1 LSEDT
6 RRVLTVTQLNEYI
19 KAVIEGQP
27 ILRSLYIKGEVSN
40 FTNHYK
46 TGHFYFTL
54 KDEGGLIRSVM
65 FKGSADKLKF
75 VPENGMRV
83 IAHGRV
89 SAYVRDGQ
97 YQFYADDM
105 EPDGIGALYI
115 AYEQLKAKLEK
126 EGLFDVRYK
135 KPLPKIPKRVG
146 IITSPTGAAIRDI
159 INVLGRRFPYAEGIL
174 YPALVQGDNAAKSM
188 IDGLNHFEQNEK
200 VDIIVI
206 GRGGGSVEDLWCF
219 NNEELARAIFACKT
233 PVVSCV
239 GHETDFTI
247 ADFVADLRAPTP
259 SAAAELCV
267 PDSNTVMFRLSEL
280 SQRSINLIS
289 NKIEFLSNRVV
300 DYLQR
305 PCLKD
310 ADFHI
315 TNLRGRLLSLSQRPC
330 LAKPQLMCSERR
342 IKLKNIS
349 ENLLGSMNKHQIK
362 LNAKL
367 SENAAKIDA
376 LSPLKVLSRGY
387 GLVTKENKPTTA
399 KNLEINDEIMLS
411 FADGSANAKVISVI
425 KEI

>member
-1 LSEDT
+1 MNQAI
-6 RRVLTVTQLNEYI
+6 TVSQLNRYI
-19 KAVIEGQP
+19 KLKIDHDVKLNDIC
-27 ILRSLYIKGEVSN
+27 IIGEISN
-40 FTNHYK
+40 FKNHIK
-46 TGHFYFTL
+46 TGHFYFSL
-54 KDEGGLIRSVM
+54 KDDESIVKVVM
-65 FKGSADKLKF
+65 FFQNACKVKF
-75 VPENGMRV
+75 TPSDGMRV
-83 IAHGRV
+83 VIKGKLSV
-89 SAYVRDGQ
+89 YERDGS
-97 YQFYADDM
+97 YQIYATEM
-105 EPDGIGALYI
+105 IPDGAGDLAI
-115 AYEQLKAKLEK
+115 AFEQLKEKLK
-126 EGLFDVRYK
+126 NEGLFDEAHK
-135 KPLPKIPKRVG
+135 KSLPEYPEKIG
-146 IITSPTGAAIRDI
+146 IITSPTGAAVQDMLNIFT
-159 INVLGRRFPYAEGIL
+159 RRFPMCNLVL

-188 IDGLNHFEQNEK
+188 INGLNHFEQNEK

-315 TNLRGRLLSLSQRPC
+315 TNLRNRLLSLSQRPC

-342 IKLKNIS
+342 IKLNNIS

-399 KNLEINDEIMLS
+399 QNLEINDEIMLG

>member
-1 LSEDT
+1 MSEES

-27 ILRSLYIKGEVSN
+27 ILRSLYIMGEVSN

-135 KPLPKIPKRVG
+135 KLLPKIPKRIG

-159 INVLGRRFPYAEGIL
+159 ITTIKRRYPICEILVFPT
-174 YPALVQGDNAAKSM
+174 LVQGDQAAP
-188 IDGLNHFEQNEK
+188 Q
-200 VDIIVI
+200 IV
-206 GRGGGSVEDLWCF
+206 
-219 NNEELARAIFACKT
+219 K
-233 PVVSCV
+233 
-239 GHETDFTI
+239 
-247 ADFVADLRAPTP
+247 
-259 SAAAELCV
+259 
-267 PDSNTVMFRLSEL
+267 
-280 SQRSINLIS
+280 
-289 NKIEFLSNRVV
+289 
-300 DYLQR
+300 
-305 PCLKD
+305 
-310 ADFHI
+310 
-315 TNLRGRLLSLSQRPC
+315 
-330 LAKPQLMCSERR
+330 
-342 IKLKNIS
+342 
-349 ENLLGSMNKHQIK
+349 QIQK
-362 LNAKL
+362 Q
-367 SENAAKIDA
+367 
-376 LSPLKVLSRGY
+376 
-387 GLVTKENKPTTA
+387 
-399 KNLEINDEIMLS
+399 
-411 FADGSANAKVISVI
+411 
-425 KEI
+425 